1 MWVREVGSRWAP
13 LHNQSQGHLT
23 RETLYKAES
32 PQGYN
37 PSSNT
42 RHPMTK
48 GFFLRFLLE
57 QWARPVPLVTQDLTG
72 KVVLVTGANIG
83 LGFEAAK
90 YFASMNPERL
100 IIACRSEAKGNQA
113 VKGIFHLLIR

>member
-1 MWVREVGSRWAP
+1 MAKGS
-13 LHNQSQGHLT
+13 
-23 RETLYKAES
+23 
-32 PQGYN
+32 
-37 PSSNT
+37 
-42 RHPMTK
+42 
-48 GFFLRFLLE
+48 FLRFLLE

-113 VKGIFHLLIR
+113 VKGIFSPAHPVMETGTDASRQK